1 MMSMAKFHIIPE
13 MTSHRL
19 SIVPIVYVK
28 SFREFV
34 KFEMKISRCFFLRA
48 RARVKFRLGIIV
60 RVKTIFVNSGI
71 LY

>member
-1 MMSMAKFHIIPE
+1 

-19 SIVPIVYVK
+19 SVVPIVCVK
-28 SFREFV
+28 SFWELV
-34 KFEMKISRCFFLRA
+34 KFEIKISRCFFLRA
-48 RARVKFRLGIIV
+48 RVKFRVRIIV

>member
-34 KFEMKISRCFFLRA
+34 KFEIKISRCFFLRA
-48 RARVKFRLGIIV
+48 RVKFRVRIIV
-60 RVKTIFVNSGI
+60 RVKNLNSGL